1 MPICPILYLSQRDFL
16 TANNQRGSWWTTT
29 SRAQPYVFALL
40 VATGVFLEIVV
51 HYFLHISI
59 VYSQFFYL
67 IVVIAGLWYGK
78 KAIWVALIF
87 GAMQTIVAFT
97 INGLFPLESLIRAA
111 MLIIVAAVVGS
122 LSERMDS
129 CHCEVIDRNTELLAS
144 QQAFETANKKLNL
157 LSSITRHDIFNQLT
171 VLLGYLE
178 LAKEKISDPEASG
191 YIESGVHAADTI
203 QRQIAF
209 TKDYQDIGIQAPQW
223 RNVTTCIKTII
234 SVRMIKGISLE
245 VDLDSLEIYAD
256 PMIEKVFGNLI
267 DNSLRHGAHV
277 SEIRFSYRRSE
288 DSSVSIVYE
297 DNGVGIPAPEKE
309 RIFEK
314 GFGKNTGF
322 GLFLSREIL
331 AITGLTIHENGTEGR
346 GARFEITVPAG
357 KFRFA
362 GI

>member
-1 MPICPILYLSQRDFL
+1 LPTNSQH
-16 TANNQRGSWWTTT
+16 GSWWAAT

-40 VATGVFLEIVV
+40 IATGIFLEIVV
-51 HYFLHISI
+51 HYYLHISV

-87 GAMQTIVAFT
+87 GALQTIVAFAIT
-97 INGLFPLESLIRAA
+97 GLFPLESLIRAA
-111 MLIIVAAVVGS
+111 MLIIVASVVGS
-122 LSERMDS
+122 LSERMDA
-129 CHCEVIDRNTELLAS
+129 CHFEIVDRNTDLIAS

-178 LAKEKISDPEASG
+178 LAKEKISDPEVSN
-191 YIESGVHAADTI
+191 YIENGEKAANTI

-209 TKDYQDIGIQAPQW
+209 TKDYQDIGVQSPQW
-223 RNVTTCIKTII
+223 RNLTTCIKTIV
-234 SVRMIKGISLE
+234 SLRMVKGVSLD

-256 PMIEKVFGNLI
+256 PMIEKVFVNLI
-267 DNSLRHGAHV
+267 DNSIRHGEHV
-277 SEIRFSYRRSE
+277 SQIRFSYLKPD
-288 DSSVSIVYE
+288 DSSIRVVYE
-297 DNGVGIPAPEKE
+297 DNGVGIPAPLKE

-331 AITGLTIHENGTEGR
+331 AITGLTIYENGIEVR
-346 GARFEITVPAG
+346 GARFEISVPEG

-362 GI
+362 